1 MSLNILKPEYLYQ
14 PKIAFRRLLPFPPTS
29 TSSEF
34 VEMKLPWGLNIRV
47 RPLEEHGKILSRL
60 GVIDLAVTETLWRL
74 VEPKEIAVDVGAN
87 IGYMTAVLA
96 ARINSIS
103 GGCVWAFEVHP
114 EIFAELK
121 YNVENWQTQLK
132 NTKFIIHNLAISE
145 VSGYVKLRINESF
158 FRNRG
163 LAFVV
168 SQEEPEKQLSSSQE
182 VQDILVES
190 SSLDKIFLPQEI
202 GVLKIDVEGH
212 ELQVL
217 KGATKLLEQGKIR
230 DCVFEEHREYPT
242 PVTDFLE
249 TMGYTIFRI
258 HRYLTKPALLKPQ
271 SKIARTHW
279 QPTSFLA
286 TRDAER
292 VIKRF
297 RQPGW
302 QVFSGRLLEGS
313 RS

>member
-14 PKIAFRRLLPFPPTS
+14 PKIALRRLLPFSLTS
-29 TSSEF
+29 NSSEF
-34 VEMKLPWGLNIRV
+34 VEKKLPWGLNIRV
-47 RPLEEHGKILSRL
+47 RPLEEHGQILSRL

-74 VEPKEIAVDVGAN
+74 VEPKEIVVDVGAN

-103 GGCVWAFEVHP
+103 GGCVWAFEAHP

-121 YNVENWQTQLK
+121 YNVENWQKQLQH
-132 NTKFIIHNLAISE
+132 TKFIIQNIAISE
-145 VSGYVKLRINESF
+145 ASGYVKLRMNESF

-168 SQEEPEKQLSSSQE
+168 NQEEPEKQLSSQT

-190 SSLDKIFLPQEI
+190 SCLDKIFLHQEI

-217 KGATKLLEQGKIR
+217 KGARKLLEQGKIR

-258 HRYLTKPALLKPQ
+258 HRYLTKPALLSPK
-271 SKIARTHW
+271 SKVARTHW

-286 TRDAER
+286 TRDTER

-297 RQPGW
+297 HQPGW
-302 QVFSGRLLEGS
+302 QVFSGRKQELMFS
-313 RS
+313 V